1 MDWLVIIVVGA
12 IIGWLAG
19 VIMKTPM
26 GIIVDIIVG
35 IVGSLLG
42 RWIFADLLGV
52 GGAAAAGTFS
62 IMGVVWGVVGAIILL
77 AILKAIGAFSK

>member
-1 MDWLVIIVVGA
+1 MDWLVLIIVGA

-19 VIMKTPM
+19 LIMKTNM

-42 RWIFADLLGV
+42 RWIFSDLLGI
-52 GGAAAAGTFS
+52 GGAGVAGTFS
-62 IMGVVWGVVGAIILL
+62 LMGIVWGVVGAIILL
-77 AILKAIGAFSK
+77 AILRAIGAMSK

>member
-12 IIGWLAG
+12 IIGWLASL
-19 VIMKTPM
+19 IMKTQM
-26 GIIVDIIVG
+26 GIIVDIVVG
-35 IVGSLLG
+35 IIGSILG
-42 RWIFADLLGV
+42 KWLFADLLGI

-62 IMGVVWGVVGAIILL
+62 IMGIVWGVIGAIILL